1 MTIAEAVRH
10 YVETHPFIEEGLSDG
25 IINYAGLARNIQPAI
40 QTQCTQTVRDGAII
54 MALKRLSPS
63 YYYQVSAGIKK
74 FLSRLGQFT
83 VRYDIVDYTYQN
95 STSLI
100 GQQENVFRHIAKH
113 PEFFYSFSQGLSEST
128 IVASKHLHPYIL
140 DLFADEQML
149 AHKKELAALTIM
161 LPKDNTEISGIYY
174 FIFKE
179 LAWQDINIVEVISTT
194 HEITLVVAESDVE
207 ESFRLVRRLK
217 STQIM
222 KKY

>member
-1 MTIAEAVRH
+1 MTIAQAVRH

-25 IINYAGLARNIQPAI
+25 IINYAGLARMIQPAI
-40 QTQCTQTVRDGAII
+40 QTVCTQTVREGAII

-63 YYYQVSAGIKK
+63 YYYQVSAGIRK

-83 VRYDIVDYTYQN
+83 VRYDIVDYTYHN
-95 STSLI
+95 SSSLI
-100 GQQENVFRHIAKH
+100 GHQENVFRHIAKH
-113 PEFFYSFSQGLSEST
+113 PDLFYSFSQGLSEST
-128 IVASKHLHPYIL
+128 IVASKHLHQYISV
-140 DLFADEQML
+140 LFSEEQML
-149 AHKKELAALTIM
+149 AHKKDLAALTIM

-217 STQIM
+217 SAQTI
-222 KKY
+222 KK